1 MEKTGNSDMSRRLP
15 FIAIALLLC
24 FTSPASARQDVTTL
38 IGKMQEKYG
47 GLKGASAPYTREV
60 ISHSMAMM
68 GGKVSGDLA
77 SGRLF
82 FQAPHFMRLDQ
93 EEPTHETLV
102 TDGHTLWWY
111 VPDQKTVY
119 RYPAEKFGKEL
130 TLLADIFQGLKTVE
144 KRFQIT
150 LLEPDKA
157 NAFRLKLTPTPPWEQ
172 VDYLVLGLSPSF
184 DIRLLEI
191 HNLLGSVTRFTI
203 QGLKP
208 AGPFEQGFFKLKVP
222 EGVKIIEEE

>member
-1 MEKTGNSDMSRRLP
+1 MSRCLP
-15 FIAIALLLC
+15 FVALSLLLC
-24 FTSPASARQDVTTL
+24 FASPAPAQQDVGTL
-38 IGKMQEKYG
+38 ISKMQKKYG

-68 GGKVSGDLA
+68 GGNVTGDLA

-82 FQAPHFMRLDQ
+82 FQAPHFMRMEQ

-111 VPDQKTVY
+111 VPDKKTAY

-130 TLLADIFQGLKTVE
+130 TLLGDLFQGLKSVE
-144 KRFQIT
+144 NRFQIV

-157 NAFRLKLTPTPPWEQ
+157 NAFRLKLIPTPPWEQ
-172 VDYLVLGLSPSF
+172 VDHLVVGLSQSF
-184 DIRLLEI
+184 DIQLLEI

-208 AGPFEQGFFKLKVP
+208 AGPFGQGFFKLQVP
-222 EGVKIIEEE
+222 EDVKVIEED

>member
-1 MEKTGNSDMSRRLP
+1 MSRRSP

-24 FTSPASARQDVTTL
+24 FTSPASARQDVGTL
-38 IGKMQEKYG
+38 ITKMQEKYG

-60 ISHSMAMM
+60 ISRSMVMM

-82 FQAPHFMRLDQ
+82 FQAPHFMRMDQ

-111 VPDQKTVY
+111 LPDKKTAY
-119 RYPAEKFGKEL
+119 KYPAEKFGKEL
-130 TLLADIFQGLKTVE
+130 NLLGDLFQGLKGVE

-150 LLEPDKA
+150 LLEPGKA
-157 NAFRLKLTPTPPWEQ
+157 NTFRLKLTPTPAWEQ
-172 VDYLVLGLSPSF
+172 VDHLVLGLSRSF
-184 DIRLLEI
+184 DIQLLEI

-203 QGLKP
+203 KDLKP
-208 AGPFEQGFFKLKVP
+208 AGPFKQGFFKLQVP
-222 EGVKIIEEE
+222 EDVKVIEED